1 MLVLLLWPAMETV
14 YGMTFYCNVFTK
26 CKKYVA
32 TVKVLINAYDC
43 KNSFVN
49 HISITFICE
58 MIQIEFLTY
67 GQNDTQ
73 TIHP

>member
-49 HISITFICE
+49 HIY
-58 MIQIEFLTY
+58 L
-67 GQNDTQ
+67 
-73 TIHP
+73 